1 MIPDIGLV
9 VAAYV
14 VFRVVEVFTSMDD
27 SGQRSGLPTGSK
39 GAIVI
44 FGLVA
49 AIVAIIVVIDLFQQ
63 SAEASRQ
70 LAASQS
76 ALEESQRMLEA
87 LPGF

>member
-14 VFRVVEVFTSMDD
+14 VFRVVEIFTSMDR
-27 SGQRSGLPTGSK
+27 SGQRSGLPAGSK
-39 GAIVI
+39 GAIVL

-49 AIVAIIVVIDLFQQ
+49 AAVAIIVVIDLFQQ

-70 LAASQS
+70 LAASQR
-76 ALEESQRMLEA
+76 ALEASRRALESI
-87 LPGF
+87 PGF